1 MDHEHVAS
9 MIGDYAMDRLGD
21 DEKGELEGHLG
32 SCASCRALLEQAREL
47 KEVLPGAGSEALL
60 AHVQAEHLTRY
71 ARNPRALEPRLTS
84 WIEEHLQSCTPC
96 REAVEIVRDLESD
109 GKPGGEPSL
118 TTPRPDRVTLWDW
131 LARTLLRP
139 VPAMA
144 YLVLLVAV
152 VGLWIGGRDS
162 STPAPH
168 TNIELLLPGVSLY
181 PEERFRSGESHEAEP
196 VEIAFEAGRDLY
208 LRVHTE
214 IDDRILADAAA
225 AFRLEISGGGQD
237 VASRRLDRFEL
248 SDLGILSLKLRG
260 EALRAGESYRVEV
273 RLDHP
278 ASSRHDEVLFERT
291 FRLIASGGAR

>member
-21 DEKGELEGHLG
+21 DEKGEVEGHLG

-71 ARNPRALEPRLTS
+71 ARSPRALEPRLTS
-84 WIEEHLQSCTPC
+84 WIEGHLQSCSPC
-96 REAVEIVRDLESD
+96 REAVEIVRDLD
-109 GKPGGEPSL
+109 PAGKAEGEPARTAS
-118 TTPRPDRVTLWDW
+118 RPDRVTLWSW
-131 LARTLLRP
+131 LARSVLHP

-144 YLVLLVAV
+144 YLVLLVGV
-152 VGLWIGGRDS
+152 VGVWVGGRDS
-162 STPAPH
+162 STPTPH
-168 TNIELLLPGVSLY
+168 SALELLPPGVSLY
-181 PEERFRSGESHEAEP
+181 PEERFRSEGTQEAEP
-196 VEIAFEAGRDLY
+196 VEIAIEAGRDLH

-214 IDDRILADAAA
+214 IDDRILADETA
-225 AFRLEISGGGQD
+225 AFHLEISGDGQGL
-237 VASRRLDRFEL
+237 ASRHLGRAEL
-248 SDLGILSLKLRG
+248 SDLGILDLKLSG
-260 EALRAGESYRVEV
+260 EALRAGESYRLEV

-291 FRLIASGGAR
+291 FRLVPSGEAR

>member
-71 ARNPRALEPRLTS
+71 ARDPRVLEPRLTS

-109 GKPGGEPSL
+109 GKPEREPSR
-118 TTPRPDRVTLWDW
+118 TAPRPDRVTLWDW
-131 LARTLLRP
+131 LARTLLHP
-139 VPAMA
+139 APAMA

-152 VGLWIGGRDS
+152 VGVWIGGRDS
-162 STPAPH
+162 SAPTPH
-168 TNIELLLPGVSLY
+168 TTLELLPPGVSLY
-181 PEERFRSGESHEAEP
+181 PEERFRSEGSQEAEP
-196 VEIAFEAGRDLY
+196 VEIAIQAGRDLH

-214 IDDRILADAAA
+214 IDDRILADEAA
-225 AFRLEISGGGQD
+225 AFRLEISGDGQG
-237 VASRRLDRFEL
+237 VASRHLDRVEL
-248 SDLGILSLKLRG
+248 SDLGILDLKLSR
-260 EALRAGESYRVEV
+260 EALRAGESYRLEV

-291 FRLIASGGAR
+291 FRLVASGGAP

>member
-21 DEKGELEGHLG
+21 DEKSELEGHLG

-47 KEVLPGAGSEALL
+47 KEVLPAAGSEALL

-71 ARNPRALEPRLTS
+71 ARDPRALEPRLTS

-109 GKPGGEPSL
+109 GKPEREPSR
-118 TTPRPDRVTLWDW
+118 TAPRPDRVTLWDW
-131 LARTLLRP
+131 LARTLLHP
-139 VPAMA
+139 APAMA

-152 VGLWIGGRDS
+152 VGVWIG
-162 STPAPH
+162 
-168 TNIELLLPGVSLY
+168 
-181 PEERFRSGESHEAEP
+181 
-196 VEIAFEAGRDLY
+196 EAGRDLH

-214 IDDRILADAAA
+214 IDDRILADEAA
-225 AFRLEISGGGQD
+225 AFRLEISGDGQG
-237 VASRRLDRFEL
+237 VASRHLDRVEL
-248 SDLGILSLKLRG
+248 SDLGILDLKLSR
-260 EALRAGESYRVEV
+260 EALRAGESYRLEV

-291 FRLIASGGAR
+291 FRLVASGGAP